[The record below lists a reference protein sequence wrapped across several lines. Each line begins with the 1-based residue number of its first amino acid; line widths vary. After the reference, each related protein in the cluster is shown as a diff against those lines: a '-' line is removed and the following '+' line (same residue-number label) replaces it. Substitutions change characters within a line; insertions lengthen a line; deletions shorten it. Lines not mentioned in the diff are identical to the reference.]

1 MSALI
6 KGSDDRGLRRVTP
19 VMSFVETLPHPS
31 PIDVPSDEQLRI
43 LELEK
48 ALREARSDH
57 LAAQQ
62 QHAIDLESGRQSAR
76 AEGVAAGRRESEVLL
91 AALTKAA
98 NDART
103 SASKALVETST
114 TALAMARAALS
125 KVLGDRE
132 QWPAMIA
139 EILTQRSAQIDAAL
153 VLHVRVS
160 AVDFPDTDA
169 LHRIAEANAAAIDLI
184 ADPNLASGSCLFE
197 LRLGEME
204 VGPAMQGRKL
214 LELFDDLVTRGDRA

>member
-1 MSALI
+1 VSALI
-6 KGSDDRGLRRVTP
+6 KGSDDRGLRRVTS
-19 VMSFVETLPHPS
+19 VVSFAEARPHPS
-31 PIDVPSDEQLRI
+31 PIDAPSDEQLQI

-48 ALREARSDH
+48 ALREARNDH
-57 LAAQQ
+57 LAAQR
-62 QHAIDLESGRQSAR
+62 QHAIDLESSRQTSH

-98 NDART
+98 SDART

-132 QWPAMIA
+132 QWPVMIA
-139 EILTQRSAQIDAAL
+139 EILAQRSAQIDAAL
-153 VLHVRVS
+153 VLRVRVS
-160 AVDFPDTDA
+160 SVDFPDADA

-184 ADPNLASGSCLFE
+184 ADPYMASGSCLFE

-214 LELFDDLVTRGDRA
+214 LEFFDDLVTRGDRA